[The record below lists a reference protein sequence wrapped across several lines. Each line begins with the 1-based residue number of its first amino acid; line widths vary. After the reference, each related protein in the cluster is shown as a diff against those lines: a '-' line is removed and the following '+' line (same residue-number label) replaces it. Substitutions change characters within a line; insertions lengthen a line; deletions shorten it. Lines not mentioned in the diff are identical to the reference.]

1 MVSFGKDRLEPL
13 FKVGL
18 KPLDLAQWFEPDDDL
33 AAYRAEKD
41 RLTASEGELVFR
53 AEPGTEAAQA
63 EVRALLTTISPDT
76 TRISACPKTAA
87 LDLLEVARCVQED
100 LLLMRLDPDAGTPTA
115 PARWRLVAASLHFPS
130 SWKLGEKISR
140 PLDEIHDNVPGFGPK
155 TRNAGLMARIF
166 DGLKVE
172 QPVQRMNWTL
182 YPTPTLHH
190 PYSAR
195 DRGANHR
202 HTLDA
207 ESFIRVERQTLRK
220 LPQSGDILFTIRIYI
235 DPIAALS
242 RYPEALAALKTN
254 LQALTP
260 AERDYKGLRK
270 AFDDVIAVIE
280 GFEGADDHGTVDQGT
295 GDQGA
300 GDQGAGEGG
309 TSGDQACP

>member
-13 FKVGL
+13 FKIGL
-18 KPLDLAQWFEPDDDL
+18 RPLDLAQWFEPDGDL

-41 RLTASEGELVFR
+41 RLTVSDGELVFR

-63 EVRALLTTISPDT
+63 EVRALLIDNLARYHPQISLPAD
-76 TRISACPKTAA
+76 SGGP
-87 LDLLEVARCVQED
+87 DLLEAARCVQED
-100 LLLMRLDPDAGTPTA
+100 LVLMRLDPDAD
-115 PARWRLVAASLHFPS
+115 PARWRMVAASLHFPS

-140 PLDEIHDNVPGFGPK
+140 PLDEIHDNVPGFGPN

-195 DRGANHR
+195 DRGANPGR

-207 ESFIRVERQTLRK
+207 ASFIRVERQTLRK

-235 DPIAALS
+235 DPIAALA
-242 RYPEALAALKTN
+242 RHPETLGALKAN

-270 AFDDVIAVIE
+270 AFDDVMAVIE
-280 GFEGADDHGTVDQGT
+280 GFEGASDQGASDQ
-295 GDQGA
+295 GASDQGA
-300 GDQGAGEGG
+300 GD
-309 TSGDQACP
+309 SRSPGDQADP

>member
-18 KPLDLAQWFEPDDDL
+18 KPLNLAQWFEPDDDL

-63 EVRALLTTISPDT
+63 EVRALLTDNLARYHPDISLPED
-76 TRISACPKTAA
+76 SGGP
-87 LDLLEVARCVQED
+87 DLLEAARCVQED

-140 PLDEIHDNVPGFGPK
+140 PLDEIHENVPGFGPK

-182 YPTPTLHH
+182 YPTPALHH

-195 DRGANHR
+195 DRGANPDR

-254 LQALTP
+254 LRALTP

-280 GFEGADDHGTVDQGT
+280 GFEGN
-295 GDQGA
+295 
-300 GDQGAGEGG
+300 GEGG
-309 TSGDQACP
+309 TSGDQAGP

>member
-18 KPLDLAQWFEPDDDL
+18 KPLDLAQWFEPDGDL

-63 EVRALLTTISPDT
+63 EVRALLTDNLARYHPDISLPED
-76 TRISACPKTAA
+76 SGGP
-87 LDLLEVARCVQED
+87 DLLEAARCVQED

-182 YPTPTLHH
+182 YPTPALYH

-195 DRGANHR
+195 DRGANPDR

-207 ESFIRVERQTLRK
+207 ASFIRVERQTLRK

-280 GFEGADDHGTVDQGT
+280 GFEGANDQGT
-295 GDQGA
+295 GDQGT
-300 GDQGAGEGG
+300 GDQGTGEGG
-309 TSGDQACP
+309 TSGDQAGP

>member
-1 MVSFGKDRLEPL
+1 MVSFGEDRLEPL

-18 KPLDLAQWFEPDDDL
+18 RPLNLSQWFEPDDDL
-33 AAYRAEKD
+33 SAYRAEKD
-41 RLTASEGELVFR
+41 RLTASEGALVFR

-63 EVRALLTTISPDT
+63 EVRALLVENLARYHPSI
-76 TRISACPKTAA
+76 ALPKDSGGP
-87 LDLLEVARCVQED
+87 DLLEAARCVQED
-100 LLLMRLDPDAGTPTA
+100 LVLMRLDLDAD
-115 PARWRLVAASLHFPS
+115 PARWRMVAASLHFPS
-130 SWKLGEKISR
+130 SWKLAEKFSR

-182 YPTPTLHH
+182 YPTPVLHH

-195 DRGANHR
+195 DRGANPDR
-202 HTLDA
+202 HSLDA

-220 LPQSGDILFTIRIYI
+220 LPLSGDILFTIRIYI

-242 RYPEALAALKTN
+242 RYPETLAALKTN

-270 AFDDVIAVIE
+270 AFDSVMSVIE
-280 GFEGADDHGTVDQGT
+280 GLEAPGG
-295 GDQGA
+295 GA
-300 GDQGAGEGG
+300 GDAAE
-309 TSGDQACP
+309 P